1 MYRVIAISVGALLL
15 AGCSSSSSF
24 LDGLKPGPSVDNV
37 RFESEPPGADVKAPN
52 GQTCKT
58 PCALSLPTDGPMT
71 VTFSLNGYQPE
82 QETIEP
88 VDQAGSPPQFRPN
101 PVMVELTAAPPAP
114 KPKAKPRRP
123 AAKKPAAAKPAAAKP
138 AAAAPASAAAPAA
151 TPAPA
156 QQPAGAS
163 PWPAPK
169 Q

>member
-1 MYRVIAISVGALLL
+1 M
-15 AGCSSSSSF
+15 
-24 LDGLKPGPSVDNV
+24 DNV
-37 RFESEPPGADVKAPN
+37 RFESEPPGADAKTSN

-58 PCALSLPTDGPMT
+58 PCSLSLPTEGPLT

-88 VDQAGSPPQFRPN
+88 VDQAGTPPQFRPN
-101 PVMVELTAAPPAP
+101 PVMVELTPAPPAAKP
-114 KPKAKPRRP
+114 KPKPRRP
-123 AAKKPAAAKPAAAKP
+123 AAARKPAAPKPAAARPAAPKP
-138 AAAAPASAAAPAA
+138 AAAAPAPAPAAAPAA
-151 TPAPA
+151 PAPA

>member
-1 MYRVIAISVGALLL
+1 M
-15 AGCSSSSSF
+15 
-24 LDGLKPGPSVDNV
+24 DNV
-37 RFESEPPGADVKAPN
+37 RFESEPPGADAKVSN

-58 PCALSLPTDGPMT
+58 PCSLSLPTDGPLT

-82 QETIEP
+82 QETLEP

-114 KPKAKPRRP
+114 KPKAKPR
-123 AAKKPAAAKPAAAKP
+123 AARKPAAKPAAAKP
-138 AAAAPASAAAPAA
+138 AAVKPAALAPAPAAAAPAPA
-151 TPAPA
+151 APAPA